1 MCKGILNLRLNQL
14 LFWHHQF
21 WYLVIYRDITL
32 EESGGVQNG
41 TWTPF
46 LDRPHRACLEPSKFD
61 LEERKS
67 FTWAHN
73 TLFQNRHFGPVQN
86 GLF

>member
-1 MCKGILNLRLNQL
+1 MTIINHNNAGRIEEI
-14 LFWHHQF
+14 
-21 WYLVIYRDITL
+21 VIGHITL
-32 EESGGVQNG
+32 EESGVVMNG

-73 TLFQNRHFGPVQN
+73 ILFQNSHFGPVQN